1 MVIEMSEQKS
11 IILRA
16 MTRDGS
22 ARAFVINSTDIVNE
36 AIRFHH
42 TAPTATALLGRT
54 LTAASMMGTLL
65 KDPGNTLTL
74 TIRGDG
80 PAGTTLAVSDYAGN
94 VKGYITNPET
104 DIPRKPNGKLDVS
117 GAVGCGTLSVV
128 KDIGLK
134 EPYSGMIELV
144 SGEIAEDITEYFHA
158 SEQTPSACALGVLVN
173 PDRTCLSAGGLLIQ
187 LLPFADEDTVAKIE
201 NNLSKFESISSLIA
215 EGKSTLELMEMAL
228 DGVEYDI
235 FDEIPVGYAC
245 DCSRERM
252 ERALIS
258 LGKKDIEQ
266 IFDECRAEGKAEEIE
281 ICCQFCDCKYKFER
295 DDLKEILK

>member
-1 MVIEMSEQKS
+1 MSEQKS

-173 PDRTCLSAGGLLIQ
+173 PDRTCLAAGGLLIQ

-281 ICCQFCDCKYKFER
+281 ICCQFCDRKYKFDR